1 MELITGTGVILG
13 LIMVVLAMLLP
24 VLALI
29 DILKSR
35 FEGNNKLIWVIIVLC
50 LNFLGFILY
59 IAIGRKQRVV
69 NE

>member
-50 LNFLGFILY
+50 LNFLGFILC